1 MAPPWETEQE
11 RKRVD
16 SRSPYDPIAEI
27 YDSWS
32 RSVTED
38 VAFYVDEARGAARCV
53 VELGVGTGRIA
64 LPIARAG
71 IPVIG
76 VDNSERM
83 LDVCRRRAQRAGV
96 EDLLDLRLGDLRD
109 PPVDPPASLVL
120 CPFRSYLH
128 LPTDVHRREALRAA
142 WLLLEPGGRLVF
154 DVFMPAPDDIAE
166 TNGRWLEREPGIF
179 ERADWNGAARRF
191 ILRVRGP
198 STDTAMELAWTTPAD
213 WQRLLEEAG
222 FEVLACYGWFDRRP
236 YRGGEDTIWVAR
248 RPTL

>member
-32 RSVTED
+32 RSVTGD
-38 VAFYVDEARGAARCV
+38 VAFYVDEARGAARRV

-120 CPFRSYLH
+120 CPFRS
-128 LPTDVHRREALRAA
+128 
-142 WLLLEPGGRLVF
+142 
-154 DVFMPAPDDIAE
+154 
-166 TNGRWLEREPGIF
+166 
-179 ERADWNGAARRF
+179 
-191 ILRVRGP
+191 
-198 STDTAMELAWTTPAD
+198 
-213 WQRLLEEAG
+213 
-222 FEVLACYGWFDRRP
+222 
-236 YRGGEDTIWVAR
+236 
-248 RPTL
+248 

>member
-1 MAPPWETEQE
+1 MEHAWETEQE

-16 SRSPYDPIAEI
+16 SGSPYDAIAEI

-38 VAFYVDEARGAARCV
+38 VPFYVEEARGAARRV

-71 IPVIG
+71 IPVVG

-83 LDVCRRRAQRAGV
+83 LQVCRMRAERAGV
-96 EDLLDLRLGDLRD
+96 TEFLDLRRGDLRD
-109 PPVDPPASLVL
+109 PPIAPAASLVL

-128 LPTDVHRREALRAA
+128 LPTDADRLVAFRAA
-142 WLLLEPGGRLVF
+142 WLLLEAGGRLVF

-191 ILRVRGP
+191 TLRVRGP
-198 STDTAMELAWTTPAD
+198 STETAMELAWTTPAD

-236 YRGGEDTIWVAR
+236 YKGGEDTIWVAR
-248 RPTL
+248 RPLD

>member
-1 MAPPWETEQE
+1 MG
-11 RKRVD
+11 VD
-16 SRSPYDPIAEI
+16 SPSPYDPIAEI

-38 VAFYVDEARGAARCV
+38 VAFYVDEARGAPRRV

-64 LPIARAG
+64 LSIARAG
-71 IPVIG
+71 IPVVG

-83 LDVCRRRAQRAGV
+83 LEVCLRRAERAGV
-96 EDLLDLRLGDLRD
+96 ERLLDLRLGDLRD

-128 LPTDVHRREALRAA
+128 LPTDRDRLEALRAA
-142 WLLLEPGGRLVF
+142 YMLLEPGGRLVF
-154 DVFMPAPDDIAE
+154 DVFMPSPDDIAE

-179 ERADWNGAARRF
+179 ERADWNGTARRF
-191 ILRVRGP
+191 TLRVRGH
-198 STDTAMELAWTTPAD
+198 SAETAMELAWTTPDD
-213 WQRLLEEAG
+213 WGRLLEEAG

-236 YRGGEDTIWVAR
+236 YRGGEDTVWIAR
-248 RPTL
+248 RPG